1 MSYYIIIAASL
12 LIIISYFFTLIEKK
26 KSIPGV
32 LMLIS
37 LGIVLQLFSSPLGL
51 EDYDFLPVLEI
62 LGIVGLIMI
71 VLEAALDLELKKDRL
86 PLILKSFSLALIL
99 LVINTFTFAFLFNKL
114 LDMEFISSMIYA
126 IPLSIISSAIV
137 IPSVTGLSEEKK
149 EFMIYESAFSDIL
162 GIMFFFL
169 LIGSAEKESASQ
181 VVLFIGGNILF
192 TLIISALVC
201 YGLILLFQNI
211 KSDTKLFL
219 FIAILMILYSVGKK
233 LELSSLIMILFFGM
247 ILKNP
252 KLFFRGPLHKHL
264 KFDILTDI
272 YKNFRVVTKESAFV
286 VRTFFFVIFGMSVAL
301 SSLLS
306 FKVILISLLILIFLY
321 GFRWIFV
328 RLFLGKEMYPEAFIS
343 PRGLITILLF
353 FAIPPEYLKPE
364 FEEGILLFVILV
376 TSIIMA
382 VSLVKFRKAKVDT
395 EPEAEAE
402 AGQEE
407 SRIIQDL

>member
-37 LGIVLQLFSSPLGL
+37 LGIVLQLFSRPLGL
-51 EDYDFLPVLEI
+51 ENYDFLPVLEI

>member
-12 LIIISYFFTLIEKK
+12 LIIVSYFFTLIEKK

-37 LGIVLQLFSSPLGL
+37 LGIVLQVFSRPLGL
-51 EDYDFLPVLEI
+51 EDFDFLPVLEI

-71 VLEAALDLELKKDRL
+71 VLEAALDLELKKERL

-99 LVINTFTFAFLFNKL
+99 LVISTFTFAFIFMEL

-169 LIGSAEKESASQ
+169 LIGSAEKESVSQ
-181 VVLFIGGNILF
+181 VILFIGGNILF
-192 TLIISALVC
+192 TLLISAVVC

-286 VRTFFFVIFGMSVAL
+286 VRTFFFVIFGMSVVL
-301 SSLLS
+301 SSLLN

-321 GFRWIFV
+321 GFRWVFV

-343 PRGLITILLF
+343 PRGLITVLLF
-353 FAIPPEYLKPE
+353 FAIPEEYLSPN

-376 TSIIMA
+376 TSVIMA
-382 VSLVKFRKAKVDT
+382 VSLVKFRKKAT
-395 EPEAEAE
+395 ETQIEK
-402 AGQEE
+402 EE
-407 SRIIQDL
+407 VKTELTS

>member
-1 MSYYIIIAASL
+1 MSYFIIIAASL
-12 LIIISYFFTLIEKK
+12 VIIISYFFSLLEKK
-26 KSIPGV
+26 KSIPAV

-37 LGIVLQLFSSPLGL
+37 LGILLQLFSGKAGL
-51 EDYDFLPVLEI
+51 KDFDFLPVLEI

-71 VLEAALDLELKKDRL
+71 VLEAALDLELKREKL
-86 PLILKSFSLALIL
+86 PLILKSFFLALIL
-99 LVINTFTFAFLFNKL
+99 LVISTFTFALIFVAL
-114 LDMEFISSMIYA
+114 LKMDLIPGMLYA

-137 IPSVTGLSEEKK
+137 IPSVAGLTEYKR

-169 LIGSAEKESASQ
+169 LIGSAEKESAGQ

-192 TLIISALVC
+192 TLLISAIVC

-219 FIAILMILYSVGKK
+219 FIAILLILYSIGKK

-252 KLFFRGPLHKHL
+252 KLFFRGPLSRHL
-264 KFDILTDI
+264 KHDILTDI

-286 VRTFFFVIFGMSVAL
+286 VRTFFFVIFGMSVLL

-306 FKVILISLLILIFLY
+306 FKVLLISLLILVFLY
-321 GFRWIFV
+321 GFRWVFTK
-328 RLFLGKEMYPEAFIS
+328 LFLGKEMYPEAFLS
-343 PRGLITILLF
+343 PRGLITVLLF
-353 FAIPPEYLKPE
+353 YAIPEEYHSE
-364 FEEGILLFVILV
+364 GFEEGILLFVILV
-376 TSIIMA
+376 TSTIMA
-382 VSLVKFRKAKVDT
+382 VALVKYGKSQQAAVKEDNT
-395 EPEAEAE
+395 ETLT
-402 AGQEE
+402 
-407 SRIIQDL
+407 IDL